1 MITTG
6 FILLWAGLGLA
17 QSTPKPSAL
26 LSSEKAAKTASYVL
40 GLHAS
45 EGGYSAQK
53 GSSPSLRA
61 TLSARRSLKLLGEK
75 APNPEKDV
83 QFVASCVDAEGG
95 FSDRPGMPSS
105 TALVLS
111 GLLVATDLGMHNM
124 PEYDRLI
131 ETNKRLLLNN
141 AKTFEE
147 VRMGAAVYEALGV
160 PSPRRNEW
168 VRIIRAAHSDV
179 GGYGPPNSRLRDT
192 GGAVAA
198 LLRLK
203 EPLAKKEKEYL
214 QEFLLNGQ
222 GREGGFG
229 MTDTAPPDLDCSYR
243 IGRALW
249 MLGSSPDATKM
260 RAFLASCRS
269 PSGAYAPHPGEEP
282 TLVDTYRALIISS
295 WLKGG
300 TR

>member
-6 FILLWAGLGLA
+6 FVLLWAGFGIA
-17 QSTPKPSAL
+17 QSTSKPSVP
-26 LSSEKAAKTASYVL
+26 LSPEKAAKTTAYVL
-40 GLHAS
+40 GLHAA
-45 EGGYSAQK
+45 EGGYAPQK

-61 TLSARRSLKLLGEK
+61 TLSARRSLKLLGAK

-83 QFVASCVDAEGG
+83 LFVASCVDADGG
-95 FSDRPGMPSS
+95 FADRPGTPSS
-105 TALVLS
+105 TALVSS

-124 PEYDRLI
+124 PEYTQLI
-131 ETNKRLLLNN
+131 ETNKKLLLNN
-141 AKTFEE
+141 AKSFEE
-147 VRMGAAVYEALGV
+147 VRMGAAVFEALGT
-160 PSPRRNEW
+160 PSPKRNEW
-168 VRIIRAAHSDV
+168 VRVIRAAHSDV

-214 QEFLLNGQ
+214 QEFLQNGQ

-243 IGRALW
+243 IGRAIW
-249 MLGSSPDATKM
+249 MLGGSPDAARM

-282 TLVDTYRALIISS
+282 TLVDTYRALIIAS

>member
-6 FILLWAGLGLA
+6 FVLLWAGLGIG
-17 QSTPKPSAL
+17 QSTTKPTSP
-26 LSSEKAAKTASYVL
+26 LSPEKAAKTAAYVL
-40 GLHAS
+40 GLHA
-45 EGGYSAQK
+45 EGGGYAPQK
-53 GSSPSLRA
+53 GSSPTLRA
-61 TLSARRSLKLLGEK
+61 TLSARRSLKLLGAK
-75 APNPEKDV
+75 APSPEKDV
-83 QFVASCVDAEGG
+83 VFVASCVDGEGG
-95 FSDRPGMPSS
+95 FADRPGMASS
-105 TALVLS
+105 TAIVSS
-111 GLLVATDLGMHNM
+111 GLLVATDLGMHTM
-124 PEYDRLI
+124 PEYNQLI
-131 ETNKRLLLNN
+131 ETNKKLLLNN

-147 VRMGAAVYEALGV
+147 VRMGAAVFEALGIQ
-160 PSPRRNEW
+160 SPKRNEW
-168 VRIIRAAHSDV
+168 VRTIRAAHGDV

-214 QEFLLNGQ
+214 QEYLQNGQ

-260 RAFLASCRS
+260 RAFLATCRTA
-269 PSGAYAPHPGEEP
+269 SGAYAPHPGEEP
-282 TLVDTYRALIISS
+282 TLVDTYRALIIAS

>member
-6 FILLWAGLGLA
+6 FVLLWAGLGLA

-26 LSSEKAAKTASYVL
+26 LSAEKTAKTASFVL
-40 GLHAS
+40 GLHGAD
-45 EGGYSAQK
+45 GGYASQK
-53 GSSPSLRA
+53 GASPSLRA

-75 APNPEKDV
+75 APNPEKDML
-83 QFVASCVDAEGG
+83 FVASCVDADGG
-95 FSDRPGMPSS
+95 FADRPGTPSS
-105 TALVLS
+105 TALALS
-111 GLLVATDLGMHNM
+111 GLLVATDFGMHKM
-124 PEYDRLI
+124 LQYTQLI
-131 ETNKRLLLNN
+131 ETNKKLILNN

-147 VRMGAAVYEALGV
+147 VRMAAAVYEALGV

-168 VRIIRAAHSDV
+168 VRIIRATHSDV

-203 EPLAKKEKEYL
+203 EPLAKREKEYL
-214 QEFLLNGQ
+214 QEFLLSGQ

-229 MTDTAPPDLDCSYR
+229 MTDTAHPDLDCSYR

-249 MLGSSPDATKM
+249 MLGATPDAAKM
-260 RAFLASCRS
+260 RAFLESCRS